1 MIIISKSAHTLERVC
16 EILINLWKY
25 CQMDLNE
32 MIDQLDNEKSPVM
45 KQGPVYLG
53 HYILGLKM
61 ATDALRS
68 LVLTHFSKRMPF

>member
-25 CQMDLNE
+25 WNMSSDE

-45 KQGPVYLG
+45 KQGPVYLC

-61 ATDALRS
+61 AIDALRS
-68 LVLTHFSKRMPF
+68 LVLTLFSKRMPF